1 MHEES
6 RTNQSFTEWYECSNK
21 CGVMDTNIECLYFHK
36 VEALENFKL
45 LGIRYGETNA
55 VTQRV

>member
-1 MHEES
+1 M
-6 RTNQSFTEWYECSNK
+6 
-21 CGVMDTNIECLYFHK
+21 GTNIECFRFGK

-45 LGIRYGETNA
+45 LGMRHGETNA

>member
-21 CGVMDTNIECLYFHK
+21 CGVMDTNIESTKLNPLTLK
-36 VEALENFKL
+36 NFKL